1 MATSFFGGNFF
12 GGEFFNQGSQQVVV
26 EEEATRPRP
35 DDGGRTL
42 KLKGRPIYKPTGL
55 IDRPR
60 TVKERVEQ
68 TAEIAREVVEQ
79 SARAFTE
86 PAEPA
91 GPPPISEMTLA
102 EVEREIGVLLR
113 KKVRTEE
120 DELILLLLMAASA
133 AG

>member
-1 MATSFFGGNFF
+1 MATSFFGGAFF
-12 GGEFFNQGSQQVVV
+12 GGEFFSGDSGVAVV
-26 EEEATRPRP
+26 EEATRPRP
-35 DDGGRTL
+35 DDGGGRRKTL
-42 KLKGRPIYKPTGL
+42 KAKGRPIFKPTGL

-60 TVKERVEQ
+60 TIEERLEQ
-68 TAEIAREVVEQ
+68 TAEIAREVFGQ
-79 SARAFTE
+79 ARAPVE
-86 PAEPA
+86 APVE
-91 GPPPISEMTLA
+91 PPISQMTLA